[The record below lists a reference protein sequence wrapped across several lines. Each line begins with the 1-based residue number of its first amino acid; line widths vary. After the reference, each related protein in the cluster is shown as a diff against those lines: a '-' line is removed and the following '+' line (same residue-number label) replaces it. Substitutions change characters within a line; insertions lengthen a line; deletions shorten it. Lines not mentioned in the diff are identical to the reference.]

1 MEFIHTNK
9 IVMLFINKIVIASKK
24 INRPSPSQVNG
35 QKIEK
40 GRRQGKEDKRLK
52 EEKKDWFSFLFL
64 YRHFRREKKNPLW
77 APFQFLRSSV
87 ILQQNLEWS
96 NVSIFYKERNS
107 IEI

>member
-1 MEFIHTNK
+1 MTREEKKKHDYEISHLEVILLVLVAFMELIHINK

-52 EEKKDWFSFLFL
+52 EEKKD
-64 YRHFRREKKNPLW
+64 
-77 APFQFLRSSV
+77 
-87 ILQQNLEWS
+87 
-96 NVSIFYKERNS
+96 
-107 IEI
+107 